1 MTAGCKATHKCN
13 DFAFLSTIFSE
24 YDFFMQTI
32 LICPEIPISHK
43 VKSHDKNIFQ
53 SRKQTLNLC

>member
-13 DFAFLSTIFSE
+13 DFAFLSTMFSE

-32 LICPEIPISHK
+32 LICPEIPISYLGK
-43 VKSHDKNIFQ
+43 KS
-53 SRKQTLNLC
+53 